1 MSTNALPYEK
11 QIRHI
16 MIFNAV
22 DATTTSPTFLATGV
36 AGNIIIT
43 GEGGAPWTSPKDLL
57 ITKKTTQGK
66 IVKSDLITPKDTVY
80 LKGTAPR
87 AKVGKIQVL
96 TVTGAPVAG
105 TVYTIDLKV
114 NYATS
119 EENFTSFLAQTQA
132 IAGDTV
138 TTVATRLAKSLSDQ
152 LDNSIY
158 TGYQGGKGTEV
169 IIAGTNGY
177 INKYFKISVVAGAIT
192 IQEKDFIL
200 TNYVVGLRAFDTL
213 MWNAVGKASTDVYGQ
228 PSVSIP
234 VVTTPGVVAKGAG
247 YQIKEL
253 EHYLGSHLK
262 EYGTPDIT
270 LGFNAPYDAD
280 VNKQYYT
287 IDLKYSDVSRN
298 DPYKSDKML
307 FFATDS
313 LIEANKVG
321 NALAAATGLAWVDF
335 V

>member
-1 MSTNALPYEK
+1 MSTTALPFEK

-16 MIFNAV
+16 MIFDAV
-22 DATTTSPTFLATGV
+22 DAAVSVPAFISTG
-36 AGNIIIT
+36 ASGNLVLM
-43 GEGGAPWTSPKDLL
+43 GENGAAWAAPADLL
-57 ITKKTTQGK
+57 ITKKTAQGK
-66 IVKSDLITPKDTVY
+66 LVNSDLISPKDVVY
-80 LKGTAPR
+80 LKGTAPVT
-87 AKVGKIQVL
+87 KVGKIQTI

-105 TVYTIDLKV
+105 TIYTIDFKL
-114 NYATS
+114 NYGTS
-119 EENFTSFLAQTQA
+119 EENFKSFLAQTQA

-138 TTVATRLAKSLSDQ
+138 TTVATRLAKALSDQ
-152 LDNSIY
+152 FDMSIY

-169 IIAGTNGY
+169 IIAGTNGF
-177 INKYFKISVVAGAIT
+177 INKYFKITVVAGAIA

-200 TNYVVGLRAFDTL
+200 TNYVVGLRSFDTL
-213 MWNAVGKASTDVYGQ
+213 IWNAVGKSSLDTYGQ
-228 PSVSIP
+228 ASISMP

-270 LGFNAPYDAD
+270 LGFNAPYEAD

-287 IDLKYSDVSRN
+287 IDIKYSDVSRN

-307 FFATDS
+307 FFATEDMAE
-313 LIEANKVG
+313 INKVG
-321 NALAAATGLAWVDF
+321 TALAAATGLDWEDF
-335 V
+335 A

>member
-22 DATTTSPTFLATGV
+22 DATTTVAAFLATGV

-43 GEGGAPWTSPKDLL
+43 GEGGAPWTTPKDLL
-57 ITKKTTQGK
+57 FTKKTTQGK

-87 AKVGKIQVL
+87 PKTGKIQTL

-105 TVYTIDLKV
+105 TLYSIDFKL
-114 NYATS
+114 NYGTS
-119 EENFTSFLAQTQA
+119 EENFVSFLAQTVA
-132 IAGDTV
+132 VAGDTV

-152 LDNSIY
+152 FDMSIY

-169 IIAGTNGY
+169 IIAGTNGF

-200 TNYVVGLRAFDTL
+200 TNYVVGLRAFDTI

-228 PSVSIP
+228 ASVAIP
-234 VVTTPGVVAKGAG
+234 VVTTPGIVAKGAG
-247 YQIKEL
+247 YQVKEL
-253 EHYLGSHLK
+253 EHYLSSHLQ
-262 EYGTPDIT
+262 EHGTPDIT

-280 VNKQYYT
+280 VNKSYYT
-287 IDLKYSDVSRN
+287 IDLKYHDVSRN

-307 FFATDS
+307 FLATDS

>member
-1 MSTNALPYEK
+1 MGTTALPYEK

-22 DATTTSPTFLATGV
+22 DGAVSVPAFISTGV
-36 AGNIIIT
+36 AGNLIISSET
-43 GEGGAPWTSPKDLL
+43 GTPWAAPKDLL
-57 ITKKTTQGK
+57 VVKKTTQGR
-66 IVKSDLITPKDTVY
+66 IVKSDLITPKDVVY

-87 AKVGKIQVL
+87 AKVGKIQTL

-105 TVYTIDLKV
+105 TLYTIDFKL
-114 NYATS
+114 NYGTS
-119 EENFTSFLAQTQA
+119 EENFVSFLAQTQA

-177 INKYFKISVVAGAIT
+177 VNKYFKITVVAGAIA
-192 IQEKDFIL
+192 IQEKDWIL
-200 TNYVVGLRAFDTL
+200 TNYVVGLRAFDAL
-213 MWNAVGKASTDVYGQ
+213 MWNAVGKASTDTYGQ

-247 YQIKEL
+247 YQVKEL
-253 EHYLGSHLK
+253 EHYLSSHLQ
-262 EYGTPDIT
+262 EHGTPDIT

-280 VNKQYYT
+280 VNKLYYT
-287 IDLKYSDVSRN
+287 IDIKYSDVSRN

-313 LIEANKVG
+313 MAEINKVG
-321 NALAAATGLAWVDF
+321 TALAAATGLAWVDF
-335 V
+335 A